1 LNDFLNHYL
10 TLLDLLKGMLSIDPT
25 LPGEIVRLRPSMSKF
40 DADSY
45 TLDIASSFRRP
56 LPSFLNRPLIKI
68 LEDLKIPSHVFMSAQ
83 QKTVRSIERSRES
96 FRQSAK
102 LMEKAGLGFSS
113 SFPKIL
119 KRFSSLMR
127 TDNPDEVRSTFI
139 DDCLDLAVI
148 ECLRDLKYRA
158 RIPLEGSY
166 TLVGVAD
173 EEFCLQ
179 EGQIYACVQ
188 EKGKPRKYLS
198 GKIAISRSP
207 SIHPGDVQ
215 VVQAIGRPPP
225 GSEKLDAL
233 VNCVVFSVLG
243 K

>member
-1 LNDFLNHYL
+1 MN
-10 TLLDLLKGMLSIDPT
+10 
-25 LPGEIVRLRPSMSKF
+25 KF
-40 DADSY
+40 DGDSL

-56 LPSFLNRPLIKI
+56 LPAFLNRPLIKI
-68 LEDLKIPSHVFMSAQ
+68 LEDLKIPSHIFLNAQ
-83 QKTVRSIERSRES
+83 QKTVQLIEHSRAS

-102 LMEKAGLGFSS
+102 LMEKAGLGFSCN
-113 SFPKIL
+113 FPKIL

-127 TDNPDEVRSTFI
+127 TDKTDEASTTFI
-139 DDCLDLAVI
+139 DDCLDLAII

-173 EEFCLQ
+173 EDRCLQ
-179 EGQIYACVQ
+179 PGQIYACVQ

-198 GKIAISRSP
+198 GRIAISRSP

-225 GSEKLDAL
+225 GSERLNAL

-243 K
+243 E